1 MSQSHTY
8 NQLHLQNMELLCP
21 LRSTAE
27 SKVLNMN
34 KAELNHSTNANY
46 LAEEEEE
53 AEDFLLKWQA
63 RVLTHHPVD
72 VLSM

>member
-1 MSQSHTY
+1 
-8 NQLHLQNMELLCP
+8 MELPCP
-21 LRSTAE
+21 LRSNAE
-27 SKVLNMN
+27 SKVLNTN
-34 KAELNHSTNANY
+34 KAGLNHSTNANI
-46 LAEEEEE
+46 LAEEAAAA